1 MDVQRTDV
9 NRRKWIR
16 RFFVFAVLA
25 IAIPAITIGLA
36 RLKPAAPLV
45 EASSVW
51 PGDVQ
56 RGRMIRQERGL
67 GTLVAEE
74 VLLIPAVTD
83 GRVEK
88 ILVRPGATVGSGAVL
103 VTLTNPELEQ
113 QTLDAEY
120 QVKMAEAQLRDLAV
134 QLESQT
140 LTQKAEL
147 ARIESEANLAKLRLD
162 RDEQRFKEG
171 LLVALDYKII
181 QSTAE
186 ESKRRAVIERE
197 RLKIRQ
203 DSVDAQLAVQR
214 AQIDKYKAVYDLR
227 KSQID
232 ALQVRAG
239 VNGVLQDLPGAAP
252 NTQLQI
258 GQRVTAGT
266 ILAKVAEP
274 RKLKAELKIAETRIP
289 EIRIGQFAEIDTR
302 NGIIPGRVARIDPAA
317 KEGTVLVDVR
327 LEGALPPGAR
337 PDLSVDGVI
346 EIEKLDNVL
355 FVGRPAFGQPNSTV
369 SMFKYAPGNKE
380 ATRVQVKFGRASVNT
395 IEVLE
400 GLNAGDKVILSDMS
414 QWDAYDRVRLN

>member
-1 MDVQRTDV
+1 MV
-9 NRRKWIR
+9 
-16 RFFVFAVLA
+16 
-25 IAIPAITIGLA
+25 
-36 RLKPAAPLV
+36 
-45 EASSVW
+45 
-51 PGDVQ
+51 
-56 RGRMIRQERGL
+56 RQERGL

-74 VLLIPAVTD
+74 VLLVPAVTD

-88 ILVRPGATVGSGAVL
+88 ILVRPGATVNPGAVL

-120 QVKMAEAQLRDLAV
+120 QVRMAEAQLRDLTV
-134 QLESQT
+134 QLQSQT

-186 ESKRRAVIERE
+186 ETARRASIERE

-203 DSVDAQLAVQR
+203 ESVDAQIAVQR

-227 KSQID
+227 KSQIE
-232 ALQVRAG
+232 ALKVRAG
-239 VNGVLQDLPGAAP
+239 VDGVLQDLPGAAP
-252 NTQLQI
+252 NTQLQV

-274 RKLKAELKIAETRIP
+274 RRLKAELKIAETRIP
-289 EIRIGQFAEIDTR
+289 EIRVGQFAEIDTR
-302 NGIIPGRVARIDPAA
+302 NGIIPGRVSRIDPAA

-327 LEGALPPGAR
+327 LEGALPASAR
-337 PDLSVDGVI
+337 PDLSVDGMI

-369 SMFKYAPGNKE
+369 SMFRYGPDGKE
-380 ATRVQVKFGRASVNT
+380 AVRTKVKFGRASVNT
-395 IEVLE
+395 IEIVE
-400 GLNAGDKVILSDMS
+400 GLSAGDKVILSDMS

>member
-1 MDVQRTDV
+1 MDVQRTDAR
-9 NRRKWIR
+9 RRKWTR
-16 RFFVFAVLA
+16 RILVAGTLLITV
-25 IAIPAITIGLA
+25 PAITIGLA

-51 PGDVQ
+51 PGEVK
-56 RGRMIRQERGL
+56 RGQMVRQVRGL
-67 GTLVAEE
+67 GTLVAED
-74 VLLIPAVTD
+74 VLLVPAVTD

-88 ILVRPGATVGSGAVL
+88 ILVRPGAALSPETVL
-103 VTLTNPELEQ
+103 VILTNPELEQ

-120 QVKMAEAQLRDLAV
+120 QVKMAEAQYRDLRV

-147 ARIESEANLAKLRLD
+147 ARIESEATLAKLRLD

-171 LLVALDYKII
+171 LVVALDYKITK
-181 QSTAE
+181 STAE
-186 ESKRRAVIERE
+186 ESARRASIERE

-203 DSVDAQLAVQR
+203 DSVEAQLAVQR
-214 AQIDKYKAVYDLR
+214 AQIDKYKAMYDLR
-227 KSQID
+227 KSQIA
-232 ALQVRAG
+232 ALQVRSA

-274 RKLKAELKIAETRIP
+274 TKLKAELKVPETQVN
-289 EIRIGQFAEIDTR
+289 EVRIGQRAEIDTR
-302 NGIIPGRVARIDPAA
+302 NGIINGRVSRIDPAA
-317 KEGTVLVDVR
+317 KEGTVLVDVH
-327 LEGALPPGAR
+327 LESALPPGAR

-346 EIEKLDNVL
+346 EIEKLENVL
-355 FVGRPAFGQPNSTV
+355 FVGRPAFGQPNSMV
-369 SMFKYAPGNKE
+369 SMFRYVPDGKE
-380 ATRVQVKFGRASVNT
+380 AARVQVKFGRTSVNT
-395 IEVLE
+395 IEILE
-400 GLNAGDKVILSDMS
+400 GLAPGDKVILSDMS